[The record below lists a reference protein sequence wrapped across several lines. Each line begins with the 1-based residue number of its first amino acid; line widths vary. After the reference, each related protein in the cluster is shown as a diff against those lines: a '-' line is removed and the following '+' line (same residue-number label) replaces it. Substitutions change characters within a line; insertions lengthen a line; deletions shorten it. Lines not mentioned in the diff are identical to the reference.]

1 MELKTRRFLI
11 QTIGIAV
18 SIGLILAIL
27 FINIFFDFRW
37 NQAIRDGLPGAGYFF
52 RFITEF
58 GGTLTYLAIFFAIF
72 WGIDKNL
79 GKSLISVYVFGST
92 VNYYAKAAINYPRPP
107 ESSWILISA
116 SHMSTPSGHAMS
128 SFTFWGYLGQK
139 SKRIVT
145 WVISI
150 ILIVLVGLSRM
161 YLGVHW
167 LGDILTGWLFG
178 TIVLL
183 FVWMMEEPIKS
194 IMSQIN
200 PIYIYIGITIL
211 GGLMMG
217 LTQWLY
223 PLANLNDFGSDGGKI
238 IGLGLGLTLEHAF
251 VKFEIK
257 PVEGKRGKRIL
268 RVMIGMIT
276 FAFLFLGLYIL
287 LDTSLFYW
295 EALQFVITLVYG
307 IFIWPLIFTKLRL

>member
-1 MELKTRRFLI
+1 MQSKTKRILI
-11 QTIGIAV
+11 PTIGIVV
-18 SIGLILAIL
+18 SIGLIITIL
-27 FINIFFDFRW
+27 FINIFFEWQW
-37 NQAIRDGLPGAGYFF
+37 NQALRDGIPNAEYFF
-52 RFITEF
+52 RFVTEF

-72 WGIDKNL
+72 WGIDKDL
-79 GKSLISVYVFGST
+79 GKSLVSVYVFGST
-92 VNYYAKAAINYPRPP
+92 INYYAKAAINYSRPP
-107 ESSWILISA
+107 QSNWLLISA

-145 WVISI
+145 WAISI

-178 TIVLL
+178 FIVLL
-183 FVWMMEEPIKS
+183 IVWMIEEPIKN
-194 IMSQIN
+194 IMSKIN
-200 PIYIYIGITIL
+200 PVYVYIGIVII

-223 PLANLNDFGSDGGKI
+223 PLSDINDFGSDGGKI
-238 IGLGLGLTLEHAF
+238 IGLGLGLALEQAF

-257 PVEGKRGKRIL
+257 PAEGKRGKRIL
-268 RVMIGMIT
+268 RIMIGMIT
-276 FAFLFLGLYIL
+276 FAFLFLGMYLL

-295 EALQFVITLVYG
+295 EALQFVITMVYG
-307 IFIWPLIFTKLRL
+307 IFIWPLIFTKLKL